1 MLIVAPLG
9 GKVLWL
15 TSVIYGLPP
24 VTAGIGVW
32 LAGVGQAG
40 MYGTAERM
48 HGRTRLYRCWE
59 SIPVN
64 NGTRIE
70 RVLISIL
77 DRERLTHTERWPLSY
92 RLFGRLLR
100 CSSIRL
106 RGKNDATGRFFLVWF
121 RAAD

>member
-48 HGRTRLYRCWE
+48 KGWKDETSQMSARHGLGH
-59 SIPVN
+59 SN
-64 NGTRIE
+64 QQ
-70 RVLISIL
+70 
-77 DRERLTHTERWPLSY
+77 
-92 RLFGRLLR
+92 
-100 CSSIRL
+100 
-106 RGKNDATGRFFLVWF
+106 
-121 RAAD
+121 